1 MAELGC
7 QHATVPEDILLQ
19 LSLLDAASS
28 PPPGYGNET
37 DRSAKLA
44 EMATTDPLTGQDF
57 PATAVYDVDY
67 LKNNG
72 EVLTAAI
79 AEDPI
84 TSRGL
89 FEALEAFK
97 ENELQSKAAI
107 EEAIREIKAA
117 GSSTV

>member
-19 LSLLDAASS
+19 LSLLDAASTA
-28 PPPGYGNET
+28 PPGYNSEAG
-37 DRSAKLA
+37 RSTKL
-44 EMATTDPLTGQDF
+44 EELATTDPLTGQDCASTV
-57 PATAVYDVDY
+57 PYDVDY
-67 LKNNG
+67 LTNNG
-72 EVLTAAI
+72 ELLTAAI

-89 FEALEAFK
+89 FQALEGFK

-107 EEAIREIKAA
+107 EEAIREIEA
-117 GSSTV
+117 GSSRV